1 MNYKNQR
8 DELFNVVNNNYGNN
22 YNSFYEKSWETN
34 GHKDRTKKLINLG
47 IIIVAVLMVIIGIG
61 ILMMKYVF
69 KSNANTIKQVIKI
82 EEKDVTDLEIIQ
94 VQEMLSDF
102 VDKRLNNE
110 LIYTVS
116 NFELKMFGKNI
127 DLEYNIDEII
137 EQIKVAKEN
146 KKSINCKLNINYSQ
160 NKLREIYEMVDYKIK
175 ESNKE
180 NIILDLQKLELNVD
194 KISKKY
200 GINEFDFNNII
211 LSNYKSFEISEKTNI
226 PVLEIIGEKID
237 FERIYKIAK
246 KEAKDAKELE
256 NGEITAEEYGI
267 DFELDQENLKKEF
280 ESKDVMKFKLKRIM
294 PSVTKAEILKQ
305 KNNKVGDDILFENTY
320 ILDDNPGR
328 KINVEKAIFMVN
340 GLIIKD
346 GEEFSYNKTL
356 GKRTREKGYV
366 DGPVYANGKIKNDL
380 AGGICM
386 VSSAIY
392 EGVLK
397 SGFEIKER
405 HNHGFMPAYVEK
417 GLDAAVVYDS
427 MDFIFK
433 NNSKTP
439 IKLVFELNG
448 KKLNFKI
455 LGKIDSSR
463 KVEVNT
469 TKSNEENF
477 EEEKVYS
484 PNLKPEETKV
494 SQQGIKGYTI
504 QVVRKIYEN
513 GRLKENK
520 IISRDKYSPLK
531 KIIEVGDI
539 NSIYLD

>member
-34 GHKDRTKKLINLG
+34 GYKDRTKKLINLG

-69 KSNANTIKQVIKI
+69 KPNANTIKQVIKI

-405 HNHGFMPAYVEK
+405 HNHGFTPAYVEK

>member
-405 HNHGFMPAYVEK
+405 HNHGFMPVYVEK